1 MLGEELLGG
10 SVKLKAIVAIPTGSI
25 PQRTASCSSNCDLW
39 IPLLLSIRNMMFWS
53 NKDTSV
59 PQLQKREASSSPAID
74 SGDFLAELCKQTP
87 KSVKVAALQTAQY
100 LHRSTSAKHR
110 AESPGRTYSYAKSPV
125 YLAPSQWSG
134 GQIVRVIHVLR
145 LVSSVPQ

>member
-1 MLGEELLGG
+1 MD
-10 SVKLKAIVAIPTGSI
+10 TW
-25 PQRTASCSSNCDLW
+25 T
-39 IPLLLSIRNMMFWS
+39 PLLLSRRNIMFWS

-59 PQLQKREASSSPAID
+59 PRLQKREASSSLESIA
-74 SGDFLAELCKQTP
+74 GDFLAELCKQTP

-100 LHRSTSAKHR
+100 LHRSTSAEHR
-110 AESPGRTYSYAKSPV
+110 AELPGRTYSYAKSPV